1 MTTETQV
8 SKCQQHKDC
17 LAVVSAKGAL
27 VTSSGTAILT
37 DLPALVTATP
47 STDGQAVVL
56 GTLSATGPASL
67 FDTAVGKVRFSEV
80 AVLLRFLLWCVSWRR
95 LKSASTQIYLGA
107 TVFCVCLRDT
117 PLQAVLEHPHPA
129 SDPRRHCL
137 PGVLAVVLQAF
148 PGALPHKHLVD
159 DPCLVR
165 MKRFQCLLR
174 SSLPWHDPASL
185 W

>member
-67 FDTAVGKVRFSEV
+67 FDTAVGKVRLSV
-80 AVLLRFLLWCVSWRR
+80 AVLLLRLCV
-95 LKSASTQIYLGA
+95 I
-107 TVFCVCLRDT
+107 C
-117 PLQAVLEHPHPA
+117 
-129 SDPRRHCL
+129 CL
-137 PGVLAVVLQAF
+137 PPAQSIPNKLIDIPRCSCDLHMSKGTTL
-148 PGALPHKHLVD
+148 PG
-159 DPCLVR
+159 
-165 MKRFQCLLR
+165 
-174 SSLPWHDPASL
+174 SLMHIG
-185 W
+185 